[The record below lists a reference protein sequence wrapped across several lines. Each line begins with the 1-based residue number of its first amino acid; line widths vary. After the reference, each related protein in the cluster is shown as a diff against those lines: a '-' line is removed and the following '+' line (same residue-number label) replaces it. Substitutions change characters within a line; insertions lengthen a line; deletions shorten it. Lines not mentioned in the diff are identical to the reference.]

1 MTNTFSQ
8 KAEDY
13 RAIASEKFENWNEK
27 AKSGCQVAYDHIV
40 PIINKYLLSEVC
52 ILKMMLLSL
61 GILIGTTFSDFFK
74 KHRKFVIVAFL
85 FSVVLFVYKIFQM
98 FGEWSDD
105 ADAF

>member
-13 RAIASEKFENWNEK
+13 RALASEKLGDWNEM
-27 AKSGCQVAYDHIV
+27 AKSGCQAAYDHIV
-40 PIINKYLLSEVC
+40 PFINKYLLSEVC

-61 GILIGTTFSDFFK
+61 GVLIGATFSDFFK
-74 KHRKFVIVAFL
+74 KHRKFVIIAFL
-85 FSVVLFVYKIFQM
+85 FSVALFVYKVFQM

-105 ADAF
+105 TDAF